1 MKHTKSSLMVT
12 LFACMGYGKKHYT
25 KASVD
30 ALRGLLKQYHSIEAE
45 RRWTFGCLR
54 CLENTGLIQ
63 RKQRY
68 RNDENGEIR
77 QISSMISF
85 TFKGVR
91 YLAKMGVRGAKKLL
105 DSMISWHKKKDRR
118 FPRPETEIE
127 KFSPL
132 EAEENLRRLRELAF
146 ST

>member
-1 MKHTKSSLMVT
+1 MHHTKSSLMVT
-12 LFACMGYGKKHYT
+12 LFACMGYGTKHYT

-30 ALRGLLKQYHSIEAE
+30 ALRGLLQQYHGIEVG
-45 RRWTFGCLR
+45 RRWMFDCLR
-54 CLENTGLIQ
+54 CMIENKII
-63 RKQRY
+63 RREQRY

-77 QISSMISF
+77 QISSMVSF

-91 YLAKMGVRGAKKLL
+91 YLSKMGVRGARKLL

-118 FPRPETEIE
+118 FPRPEPEIE